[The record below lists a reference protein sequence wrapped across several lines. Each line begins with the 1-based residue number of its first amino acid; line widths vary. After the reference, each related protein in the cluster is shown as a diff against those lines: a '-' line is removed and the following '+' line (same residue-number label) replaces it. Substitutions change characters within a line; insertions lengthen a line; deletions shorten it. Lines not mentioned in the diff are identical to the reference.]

1 LIWALLLGCGSTE
14 AAAPRGEVAFEAQGV
29 ELIDEGTPIAQAA
42 SVRLTDDGQGV
53 AAAPRV
59 QLADPSGPPLT
70 IEAPRSTWSLR
81 EGSARFE
88 GGVDLR
94 RAEAHLRCE
103 ALDLRFGPGMV
114 FQSATASGGV
124 TLRQPGRLVRADR
137 ATLYAPEGRI
147 ELVGEPILEEGGNSL
162 TGARITLWLDA
173 ERVDCE
179 ACRLVLDARSLPQ

>member
-1 LIWALLLGCGSTE
+1 MIWALLLACGSTE
-14 AAAPRGEVAFEAQGV
+14 AAAPAAAPVFEAQGV
-29 ELIDEGTPIAQAA
+29 ELIEAGTPVAQAE
-42 SVRLTDDGQGV
+42 SVRLTEGGQGEAV
-53 AAAPRV
+53 SPRV
-59 QLADPSGPPLT
+59 ELADPSGPPLS

-81 EGSARFE
+81 EGQARFE

-103 ALDLRFGPGMV
+103 TLDLRFAPGPI

-124 TLRQPGRLVRADR
+124 TLRQPGRLVRAER

-147 ELVGEPILEEGGNSL
+147 ELVGEPVLEEGGNSL

-179 ACRLVLDARSLPQ
+179 ACRLVLDARSLPR